1 MADRGVQ
8 TGLTVDR
15 LQALSDGVIA
25 IVVTILIL
33 GIEVPPPDETGDV
46 ELHKRLAEDW
56 IMFVGYVVS
65 FMLISLYW
73 LIHHALFHYFVSSN
87 RTLSILN
94 LLFLMFIAFIPFPTN
109 FLIAYPG
116 EQLAAQLYAVSHILT
131 SLSLAAL
138 WIYGSAGC
146 RLVDPRLDPG
156 LSSAMTRRLLIGPAI
171 YSLALAIAFFDPW
184 IAKAIFLV
192 VPLVCFL
199 PSESD
204 TH

>member
-1 MADRGVQ
+1 LLAKKNRMADRGVQ

-46 ELHKRLAEDW
+46 ELHK
-56 IMFVGYVVS
+56 
-65 FMLISLYW
+65 
-73 LIHHALFHYFVSSN
+73 HALFHYFVSSN

-171 YSLALAIAFFDPW
+171 YSLALAIAFFLARDASSSEFP
-184 IAKAIFLV
+184 
-192 VPLVCFL
+192 
-199 PSESD
+199 PSRRP
-204 TH
+204 